1 MLLKNMQVLE
11 IMKTHVAKAT
21 GTATLAE
28 AVDLLDLYQTTGLPI
43 VNASGNLEGML
54 TEHDVLRAMRA
65 LSGAVASRQPVR
77 DWMTAP
83 AISVSENE
91 DVVTAAR
98 LLKTLGLKRLPVTT
112 EAGKVVGFLN
122 RIDLLQAIFEGAIE
136 DVFSDSL

>member
-112 EAGKVVGFLN
+112 EAGKVVGVLN